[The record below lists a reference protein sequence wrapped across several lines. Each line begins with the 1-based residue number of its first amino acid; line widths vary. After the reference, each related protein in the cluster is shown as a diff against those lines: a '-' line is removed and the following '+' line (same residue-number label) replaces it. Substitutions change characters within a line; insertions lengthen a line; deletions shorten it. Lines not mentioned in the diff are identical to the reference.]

1 MRGLI
6 VKWTAIT
13 ALSVVAAVT
22 MLDAATGTAWPVLLV
37 RAGTSFGI
45 VALIGWGI
53 GSVLMR
59 TALRRRYEQSQLVQA
74 GSRPRADR

>member
-1 MRGLI
+1 M
-6 VKWTAIT
+6 KWTAIT
-13 ALSVVAAVT
+13 GLSVAAAVT
-22 MLDAATGTAWPVLLV
+22 MLDATTGTSWPVLLM

-45 VALIGWGI
+45 VSLVGWGI

-59 TALRRRYEQSQLVQA
+59 TALRRRYEQSQVAQA